1 MQRKDNKGQDM
12 KLDEFVKECM
22 KRKYDKTF
30 YEWKK
35 QVLINSHQPERL
47 SEKTSKEEA
56 IV

>member
-1 MQRKDNKGQDM
+1 M
-12 KLDEFVKECM
+12 KHDEYVLDEFVKECM

-47 SEKTSKEEA
+47 SEKTPKGEA